1 MCWFGECHELV
12 HGFIKQQLTHELL
25 IHPWTVDSP
34 IHHDINIVAVN
45 YLYIY
50 MYIYIFIYIEYL
62 CINIVYSYPWYIV
75 VVNGFINQQTFN
87 GEFFQDTA
95 KKEASTV
102 PLTNGWKL
110 WDAFFDRG
118 KWCEFAMNDWVVKFQ
133 HLTWLFW
140 SLSNKV
146 REL

>member
-1 MCWFGECHELV
+1 MGWFGECHELV

-25 IHPWTVDSP
+25 IHPFTHSL

-50 MYIYIFIYIEYL
+50 LHIIFVYRYSLFIPMIYSCGEWIYKPTNVQRWVLPGHGQEGGQHGAFDKWLEAVRSLGEVIVETRICYEWL
-62 CINIVYSYPWYIV
+62 SCII
-75 VVNGFINQQTFN
+75 
-87 GEFFQDTA
+87 
-95 KKEASTV
+95 
-102 PLTNGWKL
+102 
-110 WDAFFDRG
+110 
-118 KWCEFAMNDWVVKFQ
+118 Q

-140 SLSNKV
+140 SFSNKV